1 MTTAGFLGLG
11 VMGRPMARNL
21 LRAGVPLIVWNRSPG
36 ATEGFP
42 VVAASPAEVVAGA
55 DVVFVMLANGEAIDD
70 VLRGLPLDGT
80 IIVHM
85 GTTAPEYSA
94 GLADRVRAA
103 GGRYVEA
110 PVSGSRKP
118 AEAGHLVAM
127 LAGDVSDISQVRPL
141 LAPMCHETVVCGP
154 VPQGLLMKLTVN
166 VYLIGTVTALA
177 ETFHFAAARGVD
189 TEKLVAVL
197 DAGQMA
203 SPISQVKA
211 RKLADRDFTVQ
222 AALRD
227 VLYNNRLIT
236 AAATEPM
243 PLLTLCEQLYTEAV
257 ALGHGGEDMAAVI
270 KALEARR

>member
-1 MTTAGFLGLG
+1 VTTAGFLGLG

>member
-1 MTTAGFLGLG
+1 MIAGFLGLG
-11 VMGRPMARNL
+11 VMGRPMAQNL
-21 LRAGVPLIVWNRSPG
+21 LRVGTPLIVWNRS
-36 ATEGFP
+36 AAAAADFP
-42 VVAASPAEVVAGA
+42 EVAATPAEVVAKA
-55 DVVFVMLANGEAIDD
+55 DVVFMMLANGQVIDE
-70 VLRGLPLDGT
+70 VLTGLRLDGK
-80 IIVHM
+80 IVVHM

-94 GLADRVRAA
+94 DLRDRVRAA

-118 AEAGHLVAM
+118 AEAGKLVAM
-127 LAGDVSDISQVRPL
+127 LAGDEDDVAAVRPL

-177 ETFHFAAARGVD
+177 ETFHFAGAHGVD
-189 TEKLVAVL
+189 LEKLVAVL

-203 SPISQVKA
+203 SPISRLKA
-211 RKLADRDFTVQ
+211 RKLADRDFEVQ
-222 AALRD
+222 AAARD

-236 AAATEPM
+236 EAARVPM
-243 PLLTLCEQLYTEAV
+243 PLLRVCEALYAEAV

-270 KALEARR
+270 KALESRG